1 MKASQQFVCYLDESG
16 SREIKVGRRDAIG
29 LLVAPNES
37 SLLDEMREFVDR
49 FEAES
54 THEDRDKRK
63 QEVKGSSIR
72 PDRLLEVV
80 QTCKSLGLRMSLY
93 VAAQLPASGVPDD
106 REAAARA
113 LAGAGAGTP
122 WEDEADAAGAALL
135 RISGS
140 DRYYCDLVS
149 RLIYEGLP
157 GQILRMERD
166 AQFEVVCD
174 PCLPPPYD
182 QVLRVAAN
190 IAAHAILIGEAPE
203 RAEHVLVP
211 SNALQVRD
219 GGDEDR
225 FGRQLV
231 DWLLYPLALYHRRDA
246 NPGHKKQYEMVWSEM
261 DDSLVAPL
269 DAVNTLEE
277 FTRRFA

>member
-1 MKASQQFVCYLDESG
+1 MTASNKFVCYLDESG
-16 SREIKVGRRDAIG
+16 SREIKVDRRDAIG
-29 LLVAPNES
+29 LLVAPHES
-37 SLLDEMREFVDR
+37 GLLDEMRGFVER

-54 THEDRDKRK
+54 TDEDRDKRK

-72 PDRLLEVV
+72 PERLLEIV

-93 VAAQLPASGVPDD
+93 VVQQLRGSGEPDD
-106 REAAARA
+106 REGAARA

-122 WEDEADAAGAALL
+122 WRGEADAAGAAL
-135 RISGS
+135 IQMSGS

-157 GQILRMERD
+157 GQILRSSRD
-166 AQFEVVCD
+166 AQFEVICD

-182 QVLRVAAN
+182 QVLRVAIN
-190 IAAHAILIGEAPE
+190 IAAYASLVGEAPD

-211 SNALQVRD
+211 SNALQARD
-219 GGDEDR
+219 GVDDDR
-225 FGRQLV
+225 FGLQLV
-231 DWLLYPLALYHRRDA
+231 DWLLYPLMLYHRRDA
-246 NPGHKKQYEMVWSEM
+246 NPDHKSRYEMVWSEY
-261 DDSLVAPL
+261 DGSFVAPL
-269 DAVNTLEE
+269 DEVNTLEE